1 MIEDCRLDTA
11 TCMAAEA
18 QFGPGRMT
26 DAAEAPPF
34 FDARAQWRSLSA
46 YFGHADSG

>member
-34 FDARAQWRSLSA
+34 FDARALEELERVLRA
-46 YFGHADSG
+46 R